1 MLLAQ
6 QMINPIDVVIGGILG
21 IAGLAL
27 IVWLVNR
34 KKDS

>member
-6 QMINPIDVVIGGILG
+6 QMINPIDIVIVGILG
-21 IAGLAL
+21 IVGLAL
-27 IVWLVNR
+27 CMWLVNR

>member
-6 QMINPIDVVIGGILG
+6 QMINPIDVVIVVILG

>member
-6 QMINPIDVVIGGILG
+6 QMINPIDVVLGGILG
-21 IAGLAL
+21 IVGLAL
-27 IVWLVNR
+27 CVWLVNR